1 MGGFLVLKS
10 SRNYC
15 FWGERIG
22 LKCQISYSFGVFILG
37 NFNRVKSSM
46 MNYQN
51 QMEFSS
57 FDEYF
62 PINQK

>member
-15 FWGERIG
+15 FGGKRIG
-22 LKCQISYSFGVFILG
+22 LKCQISHSFGVFILG
-37 NFNRVKSSM
+37 NFKWVKPSM